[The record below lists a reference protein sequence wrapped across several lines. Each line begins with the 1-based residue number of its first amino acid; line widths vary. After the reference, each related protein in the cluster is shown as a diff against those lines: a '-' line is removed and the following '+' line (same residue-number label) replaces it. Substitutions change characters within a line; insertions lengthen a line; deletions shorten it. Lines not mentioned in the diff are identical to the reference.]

1 MTDKTFSVRSNAIRN
16 ARGAL
21 GKGAKQ
27 GIHFTVGGEKGAF
40 TWSPVADAPAVASAS
55 VEAAKVAVAHPSTD
69 ARRPVTPS
77 VKRIKAKVKARVAA
91 KKATG
96 QKVGRKPLKK
106 ADEVS
111 GKRLTMFKLISGAH
125 GASLDTLTNRLE
137 WQKHTVR
144 GAVSTIASQFGVK
157 IKSYR
162 HETRG
167 RVYQVVSRKAA

>member
-16 ARGAL
+16 ARGTL
-21 GKGAKQ
+21 GKDAKQ
-27 GIHFTVGGEKGAF
+27 GVHFTVGGVKGAF
-40 TWSPVADAPAVASAS
+40 TWSPVADAPAVTSAP
-55 VEAAKVAVAHPSTD
+55 VEAPKATVAH
-69 ARRPVTPS
+69 PVTPS
-77 VKRIKAKVKARVAA
+77 VKRVKAKVKARVAA
-91 KKATG
+91 KVASG

-111 GKRLTMFKLISGAH
+111 GKRLTMFKLISGTH
-125 GASLDTLTNRLE
+125 GASLDTLTHRLG

-157 IKSYR
+157 VKSFR

-167 RVYQVVSRKAA
+167 RVYRVVSRKAA